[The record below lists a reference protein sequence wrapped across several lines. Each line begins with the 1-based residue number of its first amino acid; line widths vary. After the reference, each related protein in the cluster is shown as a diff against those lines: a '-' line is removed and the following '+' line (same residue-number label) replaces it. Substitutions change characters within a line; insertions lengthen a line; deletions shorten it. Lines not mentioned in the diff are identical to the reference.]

1 MGGWLS
7 LKRFT
12 RAQQRLPAPILEHD
26 ARIFDLRIRSHR
38 EALRN
43 GHAMSLQTTVLFAD
57 LVGSTGVFEALGNA
71 LASQLVTQRTQ
82 RIASACVGSGG
93 RVVKTLGD
101 GLLAVFPHAS
111 DAIRAA
117 VDMQRENLQ
126 WLAISSAATRM
137 PLRVGVARG
146 AVEFVDGDCYGDA
159 VNVASRLCDLSGPSQ
174 IWTSSAAALDST
186 QHVGLQ
192 FRPLGQITVRGRTK
206 PCAVFQLDW
215 QDEAHTDF
223 MVMQATIQPD
233 HPFPEPTAPGREIEL
248 SWIDQQLRFSSSQL
262 PVHIGRDRQAQ
273 FVVSDPRVS
282 RAHARIDWRNGSMVL
297 VDLSSYGC
305 WVRYAGSSADLPL
318 RREEC
323 LLHGS
328 GEVALGAP
336 FADPSAA
343 TLSFRVR

>member
-1 MGGWLS
+1 MH
-7 LKRFT
+7 R
-12 RAQQRLPAPILEHD
+12 PAPY
-26 ARIFDLRIRSHR
+26 ARISTAQPGTWSAHDMDMQVMDLL
-38 EALRN
+38 A
-43 GHAMSLQTTVLFAD
+43 
-57 LVGSTGVFEALGNA
+57 ALGSSVA
-71 LASQLVTQRTQ
+71 DDTESAVGVGPATLLKGEFWRQRHHVAHQ
-82 RIASACVGSGG
+82 R
-93 RVVKTLGD
+93 RVFRPEL
-101 GLLAVFPHAS
+101 
-111 DAIRAA
+111 R
-117 VDMQRENLQ
+117 QRENLQ

-192 FRPLGQITVRGRTK
+192 FRPLGQIAVRGRTK

-233 HPFPEPTAPGREIEL
+233 HQFPEPTAPGREIEL